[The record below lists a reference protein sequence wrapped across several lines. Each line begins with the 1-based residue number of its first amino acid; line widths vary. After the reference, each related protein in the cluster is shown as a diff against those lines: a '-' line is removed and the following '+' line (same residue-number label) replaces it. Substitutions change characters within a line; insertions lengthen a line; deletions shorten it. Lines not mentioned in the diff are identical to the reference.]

1 MNIAVVQL
9 TARML
14 LGQRRTLLVALLA
27 LVPVAMAMLYRVAAP
42 EDADPARFTA
52 RALLGGIVTTTIL
65 PLVSL
70 VLGTAAFGQ
79 DFDDGTAV
87 YLLGKPVPRW
97 RIVLSRLVT
106 AWLIAAAVLAPT
118 TAAAG
123 LVARQSADPAIVLG
137 FAIAVPLGALLYIA
151 LFTWLSIVTSRAL
164 VVGLLYVFLWEGVVS
179 GIFSGVRFLSIRQ
192 YTLGLADAFFDLSA
206 VFDPRLSPLQAAFL
220 SLIAL
225 PLLAMLAVR
234 RLQRWEIGE
243 SA

>member
-1 MNIAVVQL
+1 MNTAVVQL